1 MSLEPLLNELEQKDM
16 VQTLI
21 LNGSTKKNGDTEA
34 LINAFVSRLEG
45 EVRVV
50 SAYNDIAP
58 CTDCRY
64 CWENTGCA
72 LKDEWQD
79 VYNFL
84 KTCDIVVLASPIW
97 FSSLSGP
104 MLNMAS
110 RIQSV
115 FSAEYF
121 QKQKLISKEKNGVII
136 LVGAQPETKDIPTQT
151 ALGIMKHMNVRR
163 SNVKMIYSLET
174 NTLPAEQDQMALEK
188 CREVAALLNLSQ
200 PKEMLLY

>member
-1 MSLEPLLNELEQKDM
+1 MM
-16 VQTLI
+16 QTLI
-21 LNGSTKKNGDTEA
+21 INGSKKKNGDTEA
-34 LINAFVSRLEG
+34 LINAFVSHLNG
-45 EVRVV
+45 EVRIV

-72 LKDEWQD
+72 LEDEWQD

-84 KTCDIVVLASPIW
+84 KNCDTIVLASPIW

-115 FSAEYF
+115 FAAEHF
-121 QKQKLISKEKNGVII
+121 QKKRLISKEKNGVIV

-163 SNVKMIYSLET
+163 SNVEMIYSLET
-174 NTLPAEQDQMALEK
+174 NALPAEQDQTALKK
-188 CREVAALLNLSQ
+188 CREIAASLNQS
-200 PKEMLLY
+200 YS